1 MDLKAIIKTN
11 KPNLAPSSIN
21 TYNSILSNLLK
32 KLDYTDYKDLLKQ
45 KKLLLHLKDI
55 KPSNRKTTLS
65 AVVVLFSNDTYKDNK
80 ALLKY
85 KKVLKEDSDLT
96 NTEQDKQQKTQKQED
111 NWIDWK
117 DIKDKYIE
125 LENDTKHLFNK
136 SKLSMKDKQELQNY
150 IILSC
155 YVLVEP
161 RRLLDWVEF
170 KVNNIDKAKDN
181 YMNNNNFVFNNYKTK
196 GKYDSQTVAIPK
208 DLKKI
213 LSIWIKLIDCDY
225 LFCDSNNNK
234 LTSVKLNQRLN
245 KILGKKASVNIIRHS
260 FLTNKYK
267 DIPALT
273 DMKKT
278 AENMGH
284 SVEEALKYIKK

>member
-1 MDLKAIIKTN
+1 MDLKAIIKSN
-11 KPNLAPSSIN
+11 KPNLAQSSIN

-45 KKLLLHLKDI
+45 KKLLSFLKDI

-65 AVVVLFSNDTYKDNK
+65 AVIVLFSNDTYKDNK

-85 KKVLKEDSDLT
+85 KKVLKEDSDYT
-96 NTEQDKQQKTQKQED
+96 DTQQDKQEKTQKQED

-117 DIKDKYIE
+117 DIKIKYND

-170 KVNNIDKAKDN
+170 KVNNIDKSKDN
-181 YMNNNNFVFNNYKTK
+181 YMNNNNFIFNNYKTK

-213 LSIWIKLIDCDY
+213 LTNWIKLIDCDY

-245 KILGKKASVNIIRHS
+245 KILGNNASVNIIRHS
-260 FLTNKYK
+260 YLTHKYK

-273 DMKKT
+273 EMKKT

-284 SVEEALKYIKK
+284 SVEEAMKYIKK

>member
-11 KPNLAPSSIN
+11 KPNLASSSIN

-45 KKLLLHLKDI
+45 KKLLAHLKDI

-136 SKLSMKDKQELQNY
+136 SKLSMKDKQELQSF

-170 KVNNIDKAKDN
+170 KVNNIDKSKDN
-181 YMNNNNFVFNNYKTK
+181 YMNNNNFIFNNYKTK

-213 LSIWIKLIDCDY
+213 LTNWIKLIDCDY

-245 KILGKKASVNIIRHS
+245 KILGNKASVNIIRHS

>member
-1 MDLKAIIKTN
+1 MDLKEIIKTN
-11 KPNLAPSSIN
+11 KPNLASSSIN

-32 KLDYTDYKDLLKQ
+32 KLEYTDYKDLLKQ
-45 KKLLLHLKDI
+45 KKLLTFLKDI

-80 ALLKY
+80 AILKY
-85 KKVLKEDSDLT
+85 KKVLKEDNDT
-96 NTEQDKQQKTQKQED
+96 TETEIDKQEKTQKQAD

-117 DIKDKYIE
+117 DIEQKYKD
-125 LENDTKHLFNK
+125 LENDTKHIYTK
-136 SKLSMKDKQELQNY
+136 SKLSMKDKQDLQNY

-181 YMNNNNFVFNNYKTK
+181 YINNNNFVFNNYKTK

-213 LSIWIKLIDCDY
+213 ITNWISKNDSDY
-225 LFCDSNNNK
+225 LFFDSNNNK

-245 KILGKKASVNIIRHS
+245 KILGNKASVNIIRHS

-267 DIPALT
+267 DIPALN

-284 SVEEALKYIKK
+284 SLDEALKYVKK